1 MQAKL
6 SSWLG
11 KVCDSNPGSNAQKG
25 NKEVGP
31 KMKSIEKVDLVKFA
45 DLNAVLIGP
54 AVQVSAHVGRGGPP
68 PPQKVASTP
77 LHVLGATSSVGPLP
91 NSSASP
97 GTSAR
102 VASSVDVGCLP
113 ESLETDGG
121 GGKEL
126 ASSGEVASLTDCTP
140 APTCDTK
147 EVAEVAGSVDVSQAP
162 VEDAIAGG
170 GR

>member
-1 MQAKL
+1 MPRTFSAPARKNALRNSSDDGNLKDDSKLQAKL

-45 DLNAVLIGP
+45 DLNAVLIDP
-54 AVQVSAHVGRGGPP
+54 AVQVSAHVGRGGLP
-68 PPQKVASTP
+68 PPQKVASAP

-102 VASSVDVGCLP
+102 AASSVDAGCLP

-126 ASSGEVASLTDCTP
+126 APSGHHWIE
-140 APTCDTK
+140 
-147 EVAEVAGSVDVSQAP
+147 
-162 VEDAIAGG
+162 
-170 GR
+170 